1 MTVTLKNVGI
11 REVPVDFDN
20 PFGATI
26 EILWEVQ
33 DGLEWR
39 NKDNKYSKVIHKRKP
54 VVLEPAYKSEYIRTS
69 NSIKEVTYG
78 L

>member
-20 PFGATI
+20 PFGTTI

-33 DGLEWR
+33 DGLEWYDQ
-39 NKDNKYSKVIHKRKP
+39 DNKYSKAIHKIKP
-54 VVLEPAYKSEYIRTS
+54 VVLEPAYKSEYIITS
-69 NSIKEVTYG
+69 NLIKEV
-78 L
+78 